1 MRISDWSSDVCS
13 SDLRTPPAA
22 SIIKVAT
29 EIVKQQEAFFLKG
42 VAYLK
47 PMTLRQVADAIEM
60 HESTVSRVTSNKYL
74 SCARGLFDLKYFF
87 TSAIQAADGGDAVSA
102 EAAKSA
108 IRSDERRVG
117 KECGSTWGSQGG
129 P

>member
-60 HESTVSRVTSNKYL
+60 PESTVSRVTSNKYL
-74 SCARGLFDLKYFF
+74 SCAPGLFELKYFF
-87 TSAIQAADGGDAVSA
+87 TSAIPAADGAAAVSA
-102 EAAKSA
+102 EAVKSA
-108 IRSDERRVG
+108 NQHGDTSCRERLCPYG
-117 KECGSTWGSQGG
+117 
-129 P
+129 

>member
-13 SDLRTPPAA
+13 SDL
-22 SIIKVAT
+22 
-29 EIVKQQEAFFLKG
+29 G

-74 SCARGLFDLKYFF
+74 ICARGPFELKYFF

-102 EAAKSA
+102 EAVKSA
-108 IRSDERRVG
+108 IRALIAAADPTKIERKSVVSG
-117 KECGSTWGSQGG
+117 KSVSHSVELGG
-129 P
+129 RRNIK